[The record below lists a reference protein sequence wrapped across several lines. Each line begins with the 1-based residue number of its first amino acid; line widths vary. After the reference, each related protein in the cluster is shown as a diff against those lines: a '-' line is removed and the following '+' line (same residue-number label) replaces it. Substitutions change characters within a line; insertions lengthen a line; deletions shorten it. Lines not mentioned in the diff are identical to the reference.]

1 MVWNVWYLPGVC
13 SLPVNDIEFVEETG
27 AKPQMSR
34 TLQIVDRESDE
45 SIRGWNSVSLQN
57 NGELSKLQIKARYTA
72 YLRPKD
78 LVNQFI
84 SMLQDGF
91 APTRAAALDTV
102 ASFCTDGNMLILE
115 AVANM
120 LEDNESSIRSQASLR
135 LEELA
140 GVDDPHVIRFAA
152 RRMDHCDPRVRH
164 IAVETLAKV
173 STKGN
178 AGAIAEVAKRL
189 ESHVSL
195 IRSLVSEA
203 LPVNPF
209 PFPHLL
215 LPQMCVKSS

>member
-1 MVWNVWYLPGVC
+1 VVWNIRVAGVC
-13 SLPVNDIEFVEETG
+13 SLPVNEIEFVEETG

-34 TLQIVDRESDE
+34 TLQILDQESQDPV
-45 SIRGWNSVSLQN
+45 RGWNSVSLQN
-57 NGELSKLQIKARYTA
+57 NGEPSKLQIKARYTA

-78 LVNQFI
+78 LINQFI
-84 SMLQDGF
+84 QMLQDDHP
-91 APTRAAALDTV
+91 PTRSAALDTV
-102 ASFCTDGNMLILE
+102 SSFCTDGNVLILE

-120 LEDNESSIRSQASLR
+120 LEDNEASIRSQAALR

-140 GVDDPHVIRFAA
+140 GVNDPDVIRLAA

-164 IAVETLAKV
+164 IAVETLRKV

-178 AGAIAEVAKRL
+178 TFTIAQVAKRL

-203 LPVNPF
+203 MPVR
-209 PFPHLL
+209 
-215 LPQMCVKSS
+215 V